1 MALTFMQSVKDE
13 KSIKWKSF
21 EKKCWCKAKQ
31 WGKISRY
38 PLMKDWEFSDDTQPM
53 KSYQIVMKNSII
65 DGADKVEYWRNT
77 DEVSKNMLSFIRE
90 STRLK
95 NYT

>member
-53 KSYQIVMKNSII
+53 KNYQIVMKNSII
-65 DGADKVEYWRNT
+65 DGADKVEYWQNT
-77 DEVSKNMLSFIRE
+77 DEFSKNMLSFIRE
-90 STRLK
+90 STRL
-95 NYT
+95 

>member
-21 EKKCWCKAKQ
+21 EKKMLMQSQAA
-31 WGKISRY
+31 GKISTY

-53 KSYQIVMKNSII
+53 K
-65 DGADKVEYWRNT
+65 
-77 DEVSKNMLSFIRE
+77 
-90 STRLK
+90 
-95 NYT
+95 NY